1 MQNETTTTTTINI
14 ETIGY
19 FATSHHLDAFVAK
32 FEEVAED
39 DDRVSFY
46 NIERRL
52 GSVEVEV
59 VGTVSARVL
68 STEVIEGSHGTW

>member
-1 MQNETTTTTTINI
+1 MQNETTTTTTVSI
-14 ETIGY
+14 ETLGF

-32 FEEVAED
+32 FEEVVND
-39 DDRVSFY
+39 DDRVSLY

-68 STEVIEGSHGTW
+68 SVEVIEGNHGTW